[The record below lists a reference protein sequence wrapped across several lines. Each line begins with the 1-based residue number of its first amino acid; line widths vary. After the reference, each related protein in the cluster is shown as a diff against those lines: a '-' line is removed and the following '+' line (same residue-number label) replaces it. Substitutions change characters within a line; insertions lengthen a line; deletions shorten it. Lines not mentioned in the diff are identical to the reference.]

1 MISIGDASA
10 LDDSSPLVGQ
20 NLNIVEK
27 ESALK
32 GSPLKA
38 MKRKEKMQVQFQS
51 MDDVVD
57 SVEIKNGVKI
67 TKL

>member
-10 LDDSSPLVGQ
+10 LDDTSPLVGQ
-20 NLNIVEK
+20 NLNLNIGEK

-38 MKRKEKMQVQFQS
+38 MKDNTKRKEKLQV
-51 MDDVVD
+51 
-57 SVEIKNGVKI
+57 
-67 TKL
+67 